1 MVSSKQRPVRN
12 LGADTPNDAERLSN
26 RSLEVTRCE

>member
-1 MVSSKQRPVRN
+1 MVSSKQRPFRN
-12 LGADTPNDAERLSN
+12 LGADTPNDAERLCN